1 MVIDRIGNINNIQ
14 ESNRQKSVSR
24 SRETSRND
32 KVEISPEAKKAS
44 EIQTYSQMVRETT
57 EPERAQRV
65 QEIKARVANGTYDFD
80 STQVTEMVA
89 DKIAS
94 YLLRR

>member
-1 MVIDRIGNINNIQ
+1 MVIDKIGNINNIT

-24 SRETSRND
+24 TRETSRND
-32 KVEISPEAKKAS
+32 MVEISPEAKKAS
-44 EIQTYSQMVRETT
+44 EISTYTQMVRETVD
-57 EPERAQRV
+57 PERAQRV
-65 QEIKARVANGTYDFD
+65 QDIKARVANGTYDFD